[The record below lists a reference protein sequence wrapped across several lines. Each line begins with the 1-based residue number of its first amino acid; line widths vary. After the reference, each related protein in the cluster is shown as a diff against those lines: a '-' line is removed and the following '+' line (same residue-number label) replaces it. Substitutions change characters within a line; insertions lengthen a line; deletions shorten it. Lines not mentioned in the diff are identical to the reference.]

1 MNTKLLLCGLL
12 MGVLGLATGELRA
25 QSFQPKVIGAGPPGG
40 GGYVEPPSPKLGV
53 MIDNG
58 YDYVEVVEVFQGT
71 PASRLGLEAGDR
83 IVEINGRPC
92 RDTRELGYL
101 LRLAVHEN
109 RGQIRVVIDNV
120 RARYGEP
127 GAERFVHRRTWLDGY
142 EAYRFD
148 DRPPQYKSG
157 SGGW

>member
-1 MNTKLLLCGLL
+1 MKTKLLLCGLL
-12 MGVLGLATGELRA
+12 MGVLGLASGELRA
-25 QSFQPKVIGAGPPGG
+25 QWDEPKQTTAVPPG

-53 MIDNG
+53 MVESG
-58 YDYVEVVEVFQGT
+58 YDYVEVVEVFHGT

-83 IVEINGRPC
+83 IVEINGRRC
-92 RDTRELGYL
+92 RDSREMGYL
-101 LRLAVHEN
+101 LRLAAHEN

-148 DRPPQYKSG
+148 DRPLEYKNG
-157 SGGW
+157 SGGQ